1 MTRPATDS
9 SYFRRLALTATAG
22 LALAAMLAAPLTGN
36 ANARSDDDEPSLSQE
51 LITANNGRSKPRNNS
66 VSVRAIDAALDD
78 KWQAAFDGAS
88 RSGDQAAMKTVEWLY
103 IRKNPKDAG
112 PERIMNFVAA
122 NPSWPASRAL
132 TRAAEARLA
141 DRNTPMETVARHFNR
156 FTPISAWGQV
166 AFARLALARGDRA
179 SAAVCLAP
187 GVAG

>member
-1 MTRPATDS
+1 MLHWTAS
-9 SYFRRLALTATAG
+9 GRL
-22 LALAAMLAAPLTGN
+22 P
-36 ANARSDDDEPSLSQE
+36 
-51 LITANNGRSKPRNNS
+51 
-66 VSVRAIDAALDD
+66 
-78 KWQAAFDGAS
+78 FDGAS
-88 RSGDQAAMKTVEWLY
+88 RSGDQAAMKAVEWLY

-166 AFARLALARGDRA
+166 AFARLALARGDR
-179 SAAVCLAP
+179 SLCCSCLAP